1 MFYPESSH
9 PANMDFPDE
18 KDLSEKQHRHS
29 FYQNLLNYFIGIW
42 GAENFPPVVKT
53 PDIYAFRLLIK

>member
-1 MFYPESSH
+1 
-9 PANMDFPDE
+9 MDFPDE